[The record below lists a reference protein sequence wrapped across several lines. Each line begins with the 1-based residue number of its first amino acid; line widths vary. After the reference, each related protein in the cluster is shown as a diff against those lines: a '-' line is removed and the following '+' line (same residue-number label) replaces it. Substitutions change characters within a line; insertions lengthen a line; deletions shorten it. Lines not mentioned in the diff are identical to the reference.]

1 MTDASRMLVVGAD
14 PDRIRDTVQRLHA
27 LCGSNSVDQ
36 LKSASAVQP
45 LTFSTKY
52 YTANV
57 DVHVHQVLENEPV
70 TPLVHT
76 PEEYEAVVCVIDVA
90 REESFLHVTRFL
102 TQMVSEPID
111 VCLLVGHNS
120 AAEKTSA
127 VLQHLERVQ
136 EWCLDNEFEFIE
148 LVDYTKA
155 NSNQVESGSSVFDE
169 KESIDRVLEALHC
182 NLWRSMVMRSTEAGG
197 ASDDKGLREL
207 SQVSATL
214 STSNQEEEQ
223 RVPKASP
230 VVVPDTTSAPVDT
243 AEQEEDGDHLHTL
256 LRALEITEAA
266 GKVNLGSTT
275 GALNPQSNNFVNDDD
290 DDDIDM
296 AEFSALISEVR
307 RVRDNGQTMTDEQRR
322 QRAAEVA
329 MKLWNFLGADDE
341 SDDEDHHSTDGEA

>member
-1 MTDASRMLVVGAD
+1 MAEASRMLVVGAD
-14 PDRIRDTVQRLHA
+14 PERSRDVVQRLYA
-27 LCGSNSVDQ
+27 LCSSGSVDQ
-36 LKSASAVQP
+36 VKAAPTVQP

-70 TPLVHT
+70 TPLAH
-76 PEEYEAVVCVIDVA
+76 EEYEAVVCVIDVT
-90 REESFLHVTRFL
+90 REESFLHVARFL
-102 TQMVSEPID
+102 AQMGSETID

-127 VLQHLERVQ
+127 VLQHLERMQ
-136 EWCLDNEFEFIE
+136 EWCLDNEFEFVE
-148 LVDYTKA
+148 LVEDAKS
-155 NSNQVESGSSVFDE
+155 SNNQMESGSSGFDE
-169 KESIDRVLEALHC
+169 KQGMDRVLEALHC
-182 NLWRSMVMRSTEAGG
+182 NLWRSMVMQSAEAGG
-197 ASDDKGLREL
+197 ASDDSGLREL

-223 RVPKASP
+223 RDPKVSP
-230 VVVPDTTSAPVDT
+230 AVAPGTTSAPEDT
-243 AEQEEDGDHLHTL
+243 AEQEEKGGDQLHTL

-266 GKVNLGSTT
+266 DKVDLGSAA
-275 GALNPQSNNFVNDDD
+275 GASSSQSNNFVNGDD

-341 SDDEDHHSTDGEA
+341 SGDDDDDKEA